1 MRRRSSA
8 GHEAAV
14 QGEHGTGTSGFR
26 SLLDCLSVEDMSK
39 KEEKRVTDHR
49 DRERERRA
57 KKEED
62 DERRAET
69 ERRAEQLR
77 EGWRQHHPSEEER
90 EKDRHRKR
98 EE

>member
-1 MRRRSSA
+1 M
-8 GHEAAV
+8 
-14 QGEHGTGTSGFR
+14 
-26 SLLDCLSVEDMSK
+26 
-39 KEEKRVTDHR
+39 TDRR
-49 DRERERRA
+49 DRERERL
-57 KKEED
+57 EETE

-90 EKDRHRKR
+90 GKDRHRKR